1 MNIARGNPILRISCE
16 GGGGW
21 EIGFSGFGYFFKIGF
36 SVFVPTNVGFSVLVC
51 IAVCG
56 FSVRSIWFLVFV
68 KSSNRFSNLVSDV
81 SFGFVLFGLNG
92 NKFIALDGFACSFR
106 F

>member
-1 MNIARGNPILRISCE
+1 ML
-16 GGGGW
+16 
-21 EIGFSGFGYFFKIGF
+21 
-36 SVFVPTNVGFSVLVC
+36 VPTNVGFSVLVC

-92 NKFIALDGFACSFR
+92 NKIYRFRRFCLQFSVLTEMFAVLQF
-106 F
+106 